1 MKPRNTKEESLKIPT
16 DILLDILM
24 IIVKENIRH
33 EVTDVME
40 SRGMVKVSLYLNN
53 DLLKHQRVLQNIQN
67 IIEEY
72 NEYRYSESEE
82 LNWRD

>member
-16 DILLDILM
+16 DILLDILTA
-24 IIVKENIRH
+24 IVKEQIRH
-33 EVTDVME
+33 EVTDVLE
-40 SRGMVKVSLYLNN
+40 SRGMVKISLYLNN

-67 IIEEY
+67 IIEDY
-72 NEYRYSESEE
+72 NEYRYSENEE

>member
-16 DILLDILM
+16 DILLDVLTV
-24 IIVKENIRH
+24 IVKEHIRH
-33 EVTDVME
+33 EVTDVLE
-40 SRGMVKVSLYLNN
+40 SRGIVKVSLYLNN
-53 DLLKHQRVLQNIQN
+53 DLLKYQRVLQNIQN

-72 NEYRYSESEE
+72 NEYRYADNEE

>member
-16 DILLDILM
+16 DILLDVLM
-24 IIVKENIRH
+24 IIVKEQIRH
-33 EVTDVME
+33 EVTDVLE
-40 SRGMVKVSLYLNN
+40 SRGIVKVSVYLNN

-72 NEYRYSESEE
+72 NEYRYADNEE

>member
-16 DILLDILM
+16 DILLDVLM
-24 IIVKENIRH
+24 IIIKEHILH
-33 EVTDVME
+33 EVTDVLE
-40 SRGMVKVSLYLNN
+40 SRGIVKVSLYLNN
-53 DLLKHQRVLQNIQN
+53 DLLKHQRVLQNIQS

-72 NEYRYSESEE
+72 NEYRYADHEE